1 VNHLPLTEDTKKIVD
16 FLKHKIKTKK
26 QKLSAETDKITIVCR
41 NLSELILAYLII
53 FNRRQGEVSKVQ
65 LKELKNA

>member
-1 VNHLPLTEDTKKIVD
+1 MTEDTKKIVD